1 MQLQGGKFDQAD
13 RLFSDV
19 GAAWRSAAGI
29 SAGGHAL
36 QDVKEL
42 IPEFFC
48 TPSFLCNV
56 NGYDFGTTAGGRVV
70 GDVVLPP
77 WAHNSPREFIRVH
90 REALECAYVSTHLH
104 HWIDLIFGSKQ
115 RGQAAIDNINVF
127 YWLTYEDRVDLDA
140 VKDPGLRRAYVEQIH
155 EFGQTP
161 TQLFK
166 KPHPKRKV
174 TRKDAGG
181 GGIGGM
187 GSASTSSDGEG
198 DARSKSVHA
207 APQRLVASLV
217 RSTVGAP
224 VLAIGEQS
232 VTRSGRSGLVV
243 VAGSA
248 RGCTL
253 RMPEQTEA
261 VLWGGGDVVEQC
273 DSGAAAEGSSSSSSS
288 ATVAPLPNELCVC
301 TVRVVGVGGS
311 KSARPREEQKCEL
324 ASVHE
329 GLHVD
334 GVGAACTTESGET
347 LVTGGLDGALRIW
360 SLRAARRARTFGGL
374 PKGSGWR
381 GLLQKEM
388 STDLCGHRAPIRF
401 VAASEAFS
409 VLVSSCA
416 GGECLLWDLWSS
428 SLVRRIDIGD
438 AVVGALAIDC
448 DTGRCIVCAGAQL
461 FVCDVNG
468 DRVASVDVA
477 LAKQAQGDAE
487 GGGRSEGVS
496 CADDTAAAM
505 RAAWAITACTISTG
519 DPWDRRNVIVTGHA
533 NGAVLMWSV
542 ELAVDRQET
551 PAIPPRR
558 ASPAPSPATA
568 SFASAATAA
577 ATTAPA
583 FVATNESA
591 TDDAPPPPV
600 PARSPRTPSRGAS
613 ARFRA
618 VTPPMPMPMSER
630 AGDDD
635 AWSVP
640 RGASHLVLRRDEGS
654 ERAHATAV
662 SALHV
667 SADLQR
673 LYSGDRA
680 GRVVQWEVA
689 N

>member
-1 MQLQGGKFDQAD
+1 MLACARARACFSLRSPPLPPSAQPFAQRHVQLQGGKFDQSD

-56 NGYDFGTTAGGRVV
+56 NGYDLGSTAGGRIV

-90 REALECAYVSTHLH
+90 REALECEYVSTHLH
-104 HWIDLIFGSKQ
+104 HWIDLIFGAKQ
-115 RGQAAIDNINVF
+115 RGQAAIDSINVF

-140 VKDPGLRRAYVEQIH
+140 VEDPGLRRAYVEQIH

-166 KPHPKRKV
+166 KAHPKRKV

-181 GGIGGM
+181 GGIGLTPP
-187 GSASTSSDGEG
+187 SEG
-198 DARSKSVHA
+198 DGDAMSKSVHT

-232 VTRSGRSGLVV
+232 VTRSGRSGLVA

-273 DSGAAAEGSSSSSSS
+273 DSGAAAEGSSGGGSS
-288 ATVAPLPNELCVC
+288 AAVAPLPNELCVC
-301 TVRVVGVGGS
+301 TVRVVNVGGS
-311 KSARPREEQKCEL
+311 KSVRPREEQKCEV

-329 GLHVD
+329 GLHVG
-334 GVGAACTTESGET
+334 GVGTACMTESGET
-347 LVTGGLDGALRIW
+347 LVTGGLDGTLRVW

-388 STDLCGHRAPIRF
+388 STVLCGHRAPIRF
-401 VAASEAFS
+401 VAASDAFS

-428 SLVRRIDIGD
+428 RLVRRFDIGN
-438 AVVGALAIDC
+438 AVVGALAIDR

-468 DRVASVDVA
+468 DRVASADVA
-477 LAKQAQGDAE
+477 LAKQAQGAE
-487 GGGRSEGVS
+487 GE
-496 CADDTAAAM
+496 A

-558 ASPAPSPATA
+558 ASPASA
-568 SFASAATAA
+568 SFASATTIASALVAA
-577 ATTAPA
+577 EP
-583 FVATNESA
+583 SA
-591 TDDAPPPPV
+591 TDDVPPPPV
-600 PARSPRTPSRGAS
+600 PTRSPRAPSRGAS

-618 VTPPMPMPMSER
+618 DTPPMPTRKRPD
-630 AGDDD
+630 GDV

-654 ERAHATAV
+654 ERAHAAAV

-667 SADLQR
+667 SADLLR

-680 GRVVQWEVA
+680 GRVVQWEV